1 MLLLIANKYMC
12 VILHKK
18 DREDSRYIF
27 SINDVMR
34 YNQYYE
40 DLKLTHEVVLIITQ
54 SKNMLPDNLTLILNI
69 YYYNENE
76 KKISIFIILIFFREV
91 IDDSI
96 N

>member
-1 MLLLIANKYMC
+1 
-12 VILHKK
+12 
-18 DREDSRYIF
+18 
-27 SINDVMR
+27 MR

-40 DLKLTHEVVLIITQ
+40 DLKSTYEAVLIITQ

-76 KKISIFIILIFFREV
+76 KKISIIKILIFFREV